1 MVLDGLID
9 NVPYV
14 SFFCHFFLHFL
25 YFLSIKQ
32 VFTPVDKTKLKE
44 HDFEDFGFWLIGAS
58 S

>member
-9 NVPYV
+9 NVPFV
-14 SFFCHFFLHFL
+14 GFFCQFFLH
-25 YFLSIKQ
+25 FLSIKQ

-58 S
+58 SF